1 MNNFTNLL
9 SVKSEASSSK
19 SLSGLSYVIYNNN
32 GWTSGLFKYIHL
44 ILIFRILH
52 RTLHFTSV
60 VLVVIVGLVGLEPTP
75 PKGPAPKA
83 GVSTN
88 STTDPILVT
97 GTYNHG
103 QLTHQLLTFPT
114 CGLLGVSTF
123 GIFPAFPFVLLTRFE
138 LVSPP

>member
-1 MNNFTNLL
+1 MGGHRVYSNICT
-9 SVKSEASSSK
+9 
-19 SLSGLSYVIYNNN
+19 
-32 GWTSGLFKYIHL
+32 LFLYFGYSTALFI
-44 ILIFRILH
+44 
-52 RTLHFTSV
+52 FTSV

-88 STTDPILVT
+88 STTDPNLVT